1 METEDCGGKPME
13 ECKENCTLS
22 AWMEVGRCSAVC
34 GFGNQKYKRF
44 VISEAKNGGTP
55 CSSFALEETRTC
67 FEEPCIP
74 ENCTLTGWAVDGP
87 CSTTC
92 GDGIQKYAR
101 AIISNSKH
109 GGIDCT
115 DFALSETRPCN
126 IKKCPRDCEWG
137 KWSAESVCSATCGKG
152 TKKLSRTIAQEAKH
166 GGKMCIGEHTK
177 TQECNLGKCPG
188 I

>member
-1 METEDCGGKPME
+1 MCSVDLNACGPTGFKTRTRQILKDAANGGKPCEGTSMETEDCGGKPME

-92 GDGIQKYAR
+92 GDGTQKYSR
-101 AIISNSKH
+101 AIISYSKH

-126 IKKCPRDCEWG
+126 IKNCPR
-137 KWSAESVCSATCGKG
+137 
-152 TKKLSRTIAQEAKH
+152 KH
-166 GGKMCIGEHTK
+166 LYIIYQAIHYILT
-177 TQECNLGKCPG
+177 
-188 I
+188 